1 MRHFLQMSKKLKKK
15 ELLTKLMINIDETML
30 RDFANLTN
38 QLNFKSFKII
48 ALKQCLKSTIAKAR
62 FEKSKS
68 LLITNNV
75 NEIKK
80 RRCELSRVKNYVKN
94 GEFLFVNYLHNEK
107 KKQDEK
113 ITFFFV

>member
-1 MRHFLQMSKKLKKK
+1 MSKKLKKK

-94 GEFLFVNYLHNEK
+94 GEFLFVNYLHNKK